1 LGAKIKCPGAKKK
14 KRNKKKRERKG
25 LKRRRK
31 KIDHGLGP
39 ENRKKNGLGK
49 KKK

>member
-1 LGAKIKCPGAKKK
+1 MPGCKEEKEK
-14 KRNKKKRERKG
+14 QKKRERKG